1 MMRGRLAILVAVVA
15 ILAAAGWAARPQTVT
30 DAQRVERIS
39 AELRCPVCQ
48 GLSVQDSPSETARE
62 MRDQVAKRIAEGRSD
77 DEVRA
82 EFRRAYGDWVF
93 LAPPLAG
100 PSGLVWLVPLL
111 LVVGGGAVA
120 IARVRRSGVDP
131 VGGDPVAVDQ
141 DAVRRL
147 RERVAAEDTLEG

>member
-1 MMRGRLAILVAVVA
+1 MTGGRSALLLAVVI

-39 AELRCPVCQ
+39 SELRCPVCQ

-62 MRDQVAKRIAEGRSD
+62 MRDLVAKRIAEGRSD

-93 LAPPLAG
+93 LSPPLDG

-111 LVVGGGAVA
+111 LVLGGGAVA
-120 IARVRRSGVDP
+120 LGRVRRPASSE
-131 VGGDPVAVDQ
+131 GDAAEPVAEGGPVLE
-141 DAVRRL
+141 L
-147 RERVAAEDTLEG
+147 RARVAREEAADR

>member
-1 MMRGRLAILVAVVA
+1 MTRGRLVLLLTVVA

-30 DAQRVERIS
+30 VAQRVERIS

-62 MRDQVAKRIAEGRSD
+62 MRDLVTTRIAEGRSD
-77 DEVRA
+77 EEVRA
-82 EFRRAYGDWVF
+82 EFRRAYGEWVF

-100 PSGLVWLVPLL
+100 PSALVWLVPLL

-120 IARVRRSGVDP
+120 IAQVRRSRADP

-147 RERVAAEDTLEG
+147 RERVAAEDTLDG

>member
-1 MMRGRLAILVAVVA
+1 MSRHRLALVLAVVA

-62 MRDQVAKRIAEGRSD
+62 MRDQVARRVAEGRSD
-77 DEVRA
+77 DAIRA
-82 EFRRAYGDWVF
+82 EFRQAYGDWVF
-93 LAPPLAG
+93 LAPSLAG

-111 LVVGGGAVA
+111 LVIGGGAVA
-120 IARVRRSGVDP
+120 LGRVRQP
-131 VGGDPVAVDQ
+131 PATAANTEPI
-141 DAVRRL
+141 DAGALREL
-147 RERVAAEDTLEG
+147 RERVKAEDTFKT